1 MDLKT
6 RYVYNKYKM
15 NYSTISNNNHFISK
29 YGKTLHQLTWFSLP
43 PAEDPLNIMENIKE
57 TKIVEKPKE
66 KPPTFIPT
74 DIMSNILSYLP
85 KPVIKP
91 QEYGIMNNKKNDGCF
106 MMITKITPK
115 FVVYDRC
122 KWYENGM
129 IFPLE
134 QNCRSKLRKDKTR
147 RYYYIFYRNDEYIID
162 NKLPLLK
169 YNMTLHQFKWC
180 SMTIE
185 QYKKLLND
193 EFFNK
198 TKYNYYCEDDT
209 LPINI
214 EV

>member
-1 MDLKT
+1 MDLKIKHL
-6 RYVYNKYKM
+6 YNKYKM

-43 PAEDPLNIMENIKE
+43 PAEDPLNIMEEIKE
-57 TKIVEKPKE
+57 D

-122 KWYENGM
+122 KWYEGGM

-134 QNCRSKLRKDKTR
+134 QNCRSKLRKDTDR
-147 RYYYIFYRNDEYIID
+147 RYYYIFYRNVEYIVD

-169 YNMTLHQFKWC
+169 SNMTLHQFKWC

-185 QYKKLLND
+185 QYKKLLNN

-198 TKYNYYCEDDT
+198 TKYNYYSEDDT

-214 EV
+214 EA